1 MNNSPSE
8 FTAPFEPS
16 TLLDVLRFRAE
27 QEPER
32 QAYVFLVDG
41 ETAEIGLSYGEL
53 DARARAIGALL
64 QNRVQSGEPVLLLYP
79 PGLDYIAAFFGCLYA
94 GAVAVPVY
102 PPKSNQYSLRLKA
115 IAVDAQAKVA
125 LTTSSILSSAT
136 LFARSPELKVLQWL
150 VTDNIDDGL
159 AEEWRNP
166 GITSN
171 TLAFLQYTS
180 GSTAQPKGVMLSHG
194 HLLHNERMIQQAF

>member
-1 MNNSPSE
+1 MNNSPS
-8 FTAPFEPS
+8 EPS

-79 PGLDYIAAFFGCLYA
+79 PGLEYIAAFFGCLYA

-102 PPKSNQYSLRLKA
+102 PPRSNQHLLRLKA

-136 LFARSPELKVLQWL
+136 LSAHSPELKVLQ
-150 VTDNIDDGL
+150 
-159 AEEWRNP
+159 
-166 GITSN
+166 
-171 TLAFLQYTS
+171 
-180 GSTAQPKGVMLSHG
+180 
-194 HLLHNERMIQQAF
+194 